1 MLQSEEC
8 LKKERERVTHYLHS
22 SSEPK
27 LVEVGYYALC
37 NYGYTY
43 TFDEETIYIA

>member
-8 LKKERERVTHYLHS
+8 LKKERERVAHYLHS

-27 LVEVGYYALC
+27 LVEVGDDTLCTSLCHYAFYLHELA
-37 NYGYTY
+37 
-43 TFDEETIYIA
+43 F

>member
-8 LKKERERVTHYLHS
+8 LKKERERVAHYLHS

-37 NYGYTY
+37 NYACTCR
-43 TFDEETIYIA
+43 FDEETIDLA